1 MVELVE
7 QARLLFA
14 KVENGVTKFSP
25 ETGSRGDV
33 YGSGEELPETPIEKG
48 PHTGLK
54 KASPARSRGA
64 LTLRPSVGFL
74 KVVELESY
82 VGGLLFMFILL

>member
-1 MVELVE
+1 M
-7 QARLLFA
+7 FA

-64 LTLRPSVGFL
+64 PTLRPPIAIVFLFL
-74 KVVELESY
+74 KVELGRY
-82 VGGLLFMFILL
+82 VLGCVFMFILL